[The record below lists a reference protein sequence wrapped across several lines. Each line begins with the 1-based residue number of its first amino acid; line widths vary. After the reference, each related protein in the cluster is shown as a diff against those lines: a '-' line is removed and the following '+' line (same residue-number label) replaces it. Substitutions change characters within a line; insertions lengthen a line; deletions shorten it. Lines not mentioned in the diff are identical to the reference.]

1 MSDALNKVSQSIKDL
16 GAAYEAAITFDDD
29 GAAVVPETFVK
40 DNLALASGS
49 EELAMETVKLVQ
61 QTEAVFAGGLA
72 LGLGN
77 AGLKR
82 MEANKD
88 VERVTSSLDFGNN
101 TIRASVDRKIMVR
114 APGSSEEKPKY
125 GNVSVKLDS
134 GAAAKRGDLKRIVTH
149 VSDSFAAAFNK

>member
-1 MSDALNKVSQSIKDL
+1 MSEALNKVSQSIKDL
-16 GAAYEAAITFDDD
+16 GLAFEAAITYDDD
-29 GAAVVPETFVK
+29 NAAVVPETFVK

-49 EELAMETVKLVQ
+49 EELTLETVKLVQ
-61 QTEAVFAGGLA
+61 STESNFAGGLA

-77 AGLKR
+77 SAKAR

-88 VERVTSSLDFGNN
+88 VERVTSSLEFGNN
-101 TIRASVDRKIMVR
+101 TIRASVDKKIMVR
-114 APGSSEEKPKY
+114 APGSSEEKPKF